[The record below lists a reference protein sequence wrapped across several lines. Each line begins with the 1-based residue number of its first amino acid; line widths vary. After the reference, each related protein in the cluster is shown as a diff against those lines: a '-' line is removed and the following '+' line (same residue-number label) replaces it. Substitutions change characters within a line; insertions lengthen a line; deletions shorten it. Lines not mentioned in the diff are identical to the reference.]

1 MYRDT
6 VLYVKQP
13 RRLTRRESQ
22 NVTRA
27 RLIAAAEKIFI
38 QFGFDSSSVERI
50 AEAAGF
56 SRGAFYSNFQDKD
69 ELFIAVLNKR
79 RLAISSALGEIFR
92 CEPDV
97 TKRLQAVRDWY
108 VNQEQQKEWIILETE
123 FTLRAIRNPA
133 VKVRLVGL
141 RRQELETYSALVAQH
156 FSQIGRPAIDRPGT
170 IALSLMA
177 IVQGLG
183 RLSLINTDHDARG
196 RFAEARNLV
205 FNRLVA
211 IDDGATARIE
221 ETEG

>member
-1 MYRDT
+1 
-6 VLYVKQP
+6 LYVKQS

-22 NVTRA
+22 DVTRA
-27 RLIAAAEKIFI
+27 RLIAAAEKIFVR
-38 QFGFDSSSVERI
+38 FGFGSSSVERI

-69 ELFIAVLNKR
+69 EIFIAVLNKR
-79 RLAISSALGEIFR
+79 RLAITTALGEIFR
-92 CEPDV
+92 RESNVV
-97 TKRLQAVRDWY
+97 TRLQAVRDWY

-133 VKVRLVGL
+133 VKVRLAGL

-156 FSQIGRPAIDRPGT
+156 FSQIGRPAIDRPET

-183 RLSLINTDHDARG
+183 RLSLINTDRDARG

-205 FNRLVA
+205 FNRLIA
-211 IDDGATARIE
+211 IDDGATARTE
-221 ETEG
+221 ETEK